1 MRTKLIESNKPEKYI
16 HSVRNVD
23 TSPQGATIAVGSPL
37 VLNLSNVPQPPTYQ
51 NGLPAGFEDG
61 LQVVL
66 PGTAGSANSGSFYY
80 GVAAGPIV
88 FNQLGETIV
97 HGVAQAA
104 VFRQSRASTTAVWT
118 AGASAAGFGFPLG
131 LDTVNNCFSVG
142 TAAGSGPIVL
152 VDDLKS
158 YASSASS
165 PGDTRLVLTALSR
178 SFIRQM

>member
-37 VLNLSNVPQPPTYQ
+37 ILNLSNVPQPPTYQ

-66 PGTAGSANSGSFYY
+66 PATAGAANAAEFFY

-88 FNQLGETIV
+88 FNQLGETLV
-97 HGVAQAA
+97 HGVCMAA
-104 VFRQSRASTTAVWT
+104 VFRQSRANTTSPWT
-118 AGASAAGFGFPLG
+118 AQVSAPGFGLTLG
-131 LDTVNNCFSVG
+131 PDVVNNCFATV
-142 TAAGSGPIVL
+142 TAASAGVAFQ
-152 VDDLKS
+152 VDDLKAV
-158 YASSASS
+158 ASSASNA
-165 PGDTRLVLTALSR
+165 GDTRLVLTQLSR
-178 SFIRQM
+178 AFVRQM